1 MIETVAYAR
10 AGVLGNPS
18 DGYFGKT
25 LALTLR
31 NFRSRTVLYP
41 SERLEI
47 RPPAADIPAWNSLAE
62 LREHT
67 RWRGYYGGIR
77 IIRALLMRFTDY
89 CADQGIRLHD
99 RNFTIEYESNIPLRL
114 GMGGSSAIVV
124 SALRALM
131 QFYEVEF
138 PLPVQANLALETETK
153 ELGVA
158 AGLQDRVAQVYEG
171 LVFMNFERDLME
183 PHGFGAYE
191 RLDSAL
197 LPSLYVA
204 YRTNLSEGTE
214 VFHNDLRQR
223 FKAGEPAVLEAM
235 RRWADIAQQGREAL
249 LARDWNSF
257 SELIDEN
264 FDLRARIYRISPA
277 NLQMVETARRA
288 GAAAKFAGSGGTI
301 IGTYRDDDHFA
312 ELRRALEGIDV
323 QVIRPEV

>member
-47 RPPAADIPAWNSLAE
+47 RPPAADTPAWNSLAE

-89 CADQGIRLHD
+89 CADRGIRLHD

-114 GMGGSSAIVV
+114 GMGGSSAIIV

-131 QFYEVEF
+131 QFYEVEI

-171 LVFMNFERDLME
+171 LVFMDFDRSLME
-183 PHGFGAYE
+183 SRGFGAYE

-197 LPSLYVA
+197 LPRLYVA

-223 FKAGEPAVLEAM
+223 FRAGEPAVLEAM
-235 RRWADIAQQGREAL
+235 RRWAGLARRGRYAL
-249 LARDWNSF
+249 LARDWNLF
-257 SELIDEN
+257 AELIDAN

-301 IGTYRDDDHFA
+301 IGTYRGDDQYA

-323 QVIRPEV
+323 QVIRPEI

>member
-18 DGYFGKT
+18 DGYFGRT

-41 SERLEI
+41 SAKLEI
-47 RPPAADIPAWNSLAE
+47 RPSESDTPIWNNLAE

-89 CADQGIRLHD
+89 CADRGIRLHD

-131 QFYEVEF
+131 RFYEVEI

-171 LVFMNFERDLME
+171 LVFMDFDRGLME
-183 PHGFGAYE
+183 SRGFGAYE
-191 RLDSAL
+191 RLDGAL
-197 LPSLYVA
+197 LPNLYVA
-204 YRTNLSEGTE
+204 FRTNLSEGTE

-223 FKAGEPAVLEAM
+223 FEAGEPAVLEAM
-235 RRWADIAQQGREAL
+235 RRWADIAQQGRVAL
-249 LARDWNSF
+249 RARDWNRF
-257 SELIDEN
+257 AELIDAN

-277 NLQMVETARRA
+277 NLQMVETARGM
-288 GAAAKFAGSGGTI
+288 GATAKFAGSGGTI
-301 IGTYRDDDHFA
+301 IGTYRDDDHYA
-312 ELRRALEGIDV
+312 ALCSALEEIDV
-323 QVIRPEV
+323 EVIRPEV

>member
-18 DGYFGKT
+18 DGYYGKT

-31 NFRSRTVLYP
+31 NFRSRTILYP

-47 RPPAADIPAWNSLAE
+47 RPPAADTPAWKNLAE
-62 LREHT
+62 LRNHT

-89 CADQGIRLHD
+89 CAEQGLRLHD

-131 QFYEVEF
+131 RYYEVEI

-158 AGLQDRVAQVYEG
+158 AGLQDRVAQAYEG
-171 LVFMNFERDLME
+171 LVFMDFDRGLME
-183 PHGFGAYE
+183 SRGFGAYE
-191 RLDSAL
+191 RLDSSL

-223 FKAGEPAVLEAM
+223 FEASEPAVLEAM
-235 RRWADIAQQGREAL
+235 RRWADIAQQGRDAL
-249 LARDWNSF
+249 DAREWNRF
-257 SELIDEN
+257 AELVDAN

-277 NLQMVETARRA
+277 NLQMVETARA
-288 GAAAKFAGSGGTI
+288 VGATAKFAGSGGTI

>member
-31 NFRSRTVLYP
+31 NFRSRTILYP

-47 RPPAADIPAWNSLAE
+47 RPPAADTPAWKNLAE
-62 LREHT
+62 LRNHT

-89 CADQGIRLHD
+89 CAEQGLRLHD

-131 QFYEVEF
+131 RYYEVEI

-158 AGLQDRVAQVYEG
+158 AGLQDRVAQAYEG
-171 LVFMNFERDLME
+171 LVFMDFDRGLME
-183 PHGFGAYE
+183 SRGFGAYE
-191 RLDSAL
+191 RLDSSL

-223 FKAGEPAVLEAM
+223 FEAGEPAVLEAM
-235 RRWADIAQQGREAL
+235 RRWADIAQQGRDAL
-249 LARDWNSF
+249 DAREWNRF
-257 SELIDEN
+257 AELVDAN

-277 NLQMVETARRA
+277 NLQMVETARA
-288 GAAAKFAGSGGTI
+288 VGATAKFAGSGGTI

>member
-18 DGYFGKT
+18 DGYYGKT

-31 NFRSRTVLYP
+31 NFRSRTILYP

-47 RPPAADIPAWNSLAE
+47 RPPAADTPAWKNLAE
-62 LREHT
+62 LRNHT

-77 IIRALLMRFTDY
+77 VIRALLMRFTDY
-89 CADQGIRLHD
+89 CAEQGLRLHD

-131 QFYEVEF
+131 RYYEVEI

-171 LVFMNFERDLME
+171 LVFMDFEQGLME
-183 PHGFGAYE
+183 SRGFGTYE
-191 RLDSAL
+191 RLDSSL

-223 FKAGEPAVLEAM
+223 FEAGEPAVLEAM
-235 RRWADIAQQGREAL
+235 RRWADIAQQGRDAL
-249 LARDWNSF
+249 DAREWNRF
-257 SELIDEN
+257 AELVDAN

-277 NLQMVETARRA
+277 NLQMVETARA
-288 GAAAKFAGSGGTI
+288 VGATAKFAGSGGTI

>member
-18 DGYFGKT
+18 DGYYGKT

-31 NFRSRTVLYP
+31 NFRSRTILYP

-47 RPPAADIPAWNSLAE
+47 RPPAADTPAWKNLAE
-62 LREHT
+62 LRNHT

-89 CADQGIRLHD
+89 CAEQGIRLHD

-131 QFYEVEF
+131 RFYEVEI

-158 AGLQDRVAQVYEG
+158 AGLQDRVAQAYEG
-171 LVFMNFERDLME
+171 LVFMDFDRGLME
-183 PHGFGAYE
+183 SRGFGAYE
-191 RLDSAL
+191 HLDSSL
-197 LPSLYVA
+197 LPRLYVA

-223 FKAGEPAVLEAM
+223 FEAGEPAVLEAM
-235 RRWADIAQQGREAL
+235 RRWADIAQQGRDAL
-249 LARDWNSF
+249 DAREWSRF
-257 SELIDEN
+257 AELVDAN
-264 FDLRARIYRISPA
+264 FDLRARIYRISRA
-277 NLQMVETARRA
+277 NLQMVETARTV
-288 GAAAKFAGSGGTI
+288 GATAKFAGSGGTI

>member
-18 DGYFGKT
+18 DGYYGKT
-25 LALTLR
+25 LALTFR

-47 RPPAADIPAWNSLAE
+47 RPSAADTPVWKNLAE
-62 LREHT
+62 LRDHT

-89 CADQGIRLHD
+89 CAEQRIRLHD

-131 QFYEVEF
+131 QFYEVEI

-171 LVFMNFERDLME
+171 LVFMDFDRGLMDSR
-183 PHGFGAYE
+183 GFGAYE

-197 LPSLYVA
+197 LPRLYVA

-223 FKAGEPAVLEAM
+223 FEAGEPAVLEAM
-235 RRWADIAQQGREAL
+235 RQWADIAQQGRDAL
-249 LARDWNSF
+249 DARDWSRF
-257 SELIDEN
+257 SELIDAN
-264 FDLRARIYRISPA
+264 LNLRARIYRISHA
-277 NLQMVETARRA
+277 NAEMVEMARMI
-288 GAAAKFAGSGGTI
+288 GTTAKFAGSGGTI
-301 IGTYRDDDHFA
+301 IGTYRDDEQYA
-312 ELRRALEGIDV
+312 ELRKAFKRLDV
-323 QVIRPEV
+323 QLIRPEV

>member
-18 DGYFGKT
+18 DGYYGKT

-31 NFRSRTVLYP
+31 NFRSRTILYP

-47 RPPAADIPAWNSLAE
+47 RPPAADTPAWKNLAE

-131 QFYEVEF
+131 RFYEVEI

-171 LVFMNFERDLME
+171 LVFMDFDRGLMKSR
-183 PHGFGAYE
+183 GFGRYE

-214 VFHNDLRQR
+214 VFHNELRQR
-223 FKAGEPAVLEAM
+223 FEAGEPAVLDAM
-235 RRWADIAQQGREAL
+235 HSWADIAQQGRDAL
-249 LARDWNSF
+249 DAGAWSRF
-257 SELIDEN
+257 SELIDAN
-264 FDLRARIYRISPA
+264 FDLRAEIYRISPA
-277 NLQMVETARRA
+277 NAEMVEMARMI
-288 GAAAKFAGSGGTI
+288 GATAKFAGSGGTI
-301 IGTYRDDDHFA
+301 IGTYRDDDQYA
-312 ELRRALEGIDV
+312 ELRQAFRRLDV
-323 QVIRPEV
+323 QVVRPEV

>member
-18 DGYFGKT
+18 DGYYGKT

-31 NFRSRTVLYP
+31 NFRSRTILYP

-47 RPPAADIPAWNSLAE
+47 RPPAADTPAWKNLAE
-62 LREHT
+62 LRNHT

-89 CADQGIRLHD
+89 CAEQGLRLHD

-131 QFYEVEF
+131 RYYEVEI
-138 PLPVQANLALETETK
+138 PLPVQATLALETETK

-171 LVFMNFERDLME
+171 LVFMDFERGLME
-183 PHGFGAYE
+183 SRGFGAYE
-191 RLDSAL
+191 RLDSSL

-223 FKAGEPAVLEAM
+223 FEAGEPAVLEAM
-235 RRWADIAQQGREAL
+235 RRWADIAQQGRDAL
-249 LARDWNSF
+249 DAREWNRF
-257 SELIDEN
+257 SELVDAN

-277 NLQMVETARRA
+277 NLHMVETARA
-288 GAAAKFAGSGGTI
+288 VGATAKFAGSGGTI

>member
-31 NFRSRTVLYP
+31 NFRSRTILYP
-41 SERLEI
+41 SAKLEI
-47 RPPAADIPAWNSLAE
+47 RPSAADIPVWNNLAE

-89 CADQGIRLHD
+89 CAERDIRLHD

-131 QFYEVEF
+131 RFYEVEI

-171 LVFMNFERDLME
+171 LVFMDFDRGLME
-183 PHGFGAYE
+183 SRGFGAYE
-191 RLDSAL
+191 GLDSAL
-197 LPSLYVA
+197 LPNLYVA
-204 YRTNLSEGTE
+204 FRTNLSEGTE

-223 FKAGEPAVLEAM
+223 FDAGETAVLEAM
-235 RRWADIAQQGREAL
+235 RRWADIAQQGRDAL
-249 LARDWNSF
+249 QARDWNRF
-257 SELIDEN
+257 AELIDAN
-264 FDLRARIYRISPA
+264 FDLRARIYRISAA
-277 NLQMVETARRA
+277 NLQMVETARKV
-288 GAAAKFAGSGGTI
+288 GATAKFAGSGGTI
-301 IGTYRDDDHFA
+301 IGTYRDDDHYA
-312 ELRRALEGIDV
+312 ALRSALEEIDV
-323 QVIRPEV
+323 QVVRPKV

>member
-223 FKAGEPAVLEAM
+223 FEAGEPAVLEAM